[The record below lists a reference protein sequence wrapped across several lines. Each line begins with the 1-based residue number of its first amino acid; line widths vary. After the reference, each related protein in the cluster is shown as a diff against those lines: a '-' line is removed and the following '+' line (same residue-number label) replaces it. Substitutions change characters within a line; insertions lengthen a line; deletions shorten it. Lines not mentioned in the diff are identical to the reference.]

1 MWGIGGGGFCYWFGG
16 HWGRLGGLLWA
27 WGVLCLVWGGIWGS
41 LCFGGHWEGFSL
53 LVGGGGG
60 AFLVVWAY
68 LGLTWR
74 GGLNPGLGG
83 SLGVWGHRGGSPGFW
98 ESLRSLGGLWVP
110 MEPSLPPLVPPQVRG
125 GADLGRGGRCA
136 GG

>member
-1 MWGIGGGGFCYWFGG
+1 MGDW
-16 HWGRLGGLLWA
+16 WGRLLL
-27 WGVLCLVWGGIWGS
+27 LVWGSLGETWGAPVG
-41 LCFGGHWEGFSL
+41 LGGLMPGLGGDLGESVFWGAL
-53 LVGGGGG
+53 GGVLTPGWGGGG